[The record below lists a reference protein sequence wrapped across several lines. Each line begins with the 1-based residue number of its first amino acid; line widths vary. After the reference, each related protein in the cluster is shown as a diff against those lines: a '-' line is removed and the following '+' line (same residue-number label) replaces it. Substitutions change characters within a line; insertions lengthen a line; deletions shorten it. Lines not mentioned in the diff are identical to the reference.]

1 MKTQY
6 IVCALAEKVEDTI
19 YKEWHHEGYLEL
31 EQTDRFWFTLDGRL
45 YKVTIEDIDA
55 ERPLTS
61 KEMEE

>member
-1 MKTQY
+1 MKTQD
-6 IVCALAEKVEDTI
+6 IVHALAEKVEDTI

-31 EQTDRFWFTLDGRL
+31 EQSDRFWFTLDGRL